1 MTALPADDPP
11 VFMTID
17 EVSGLLRVSKM
28 KAYRMVE
35 QGELRS
41 IRVGR
46 SIRISRASVKEY
58 LGDLWQE

>member
-1 MTALPADDPP
+1 MTALPAEDPP